1 MGEEVGY
8 SIRFEERTSEKT
20 KLKFLTDGMLMREL
34 ERDPALNEYSV
45 VVIDEAHERTLNSDI
60 LLSVLKGLLVE
71 REDLRLII
79 MSATIEVDRFVRFF
93 EGKAPVM
100 TIPGRTYPVEVFYSK
115 RPESDYVSAAV
126 RSVIKIHST

>member
-34 ERDPALNEYSV
+34 ERDPSLNEYSV